1 MGSCISN
8 HCAVCIFLFAFMGE
22 TSMRDTNRESLLDS
36 VYIATF
42 VAVLF
47 IVCTLV
53 VATGYSLGSLL

>member
-1 MGSCISN
+1 MIKD
-8 HCAVCIFLFAFMGE
+8 IE
-22 TSMRDTNRESLLDS
+22 S

-53 VATGYSLGSLL
+53 VATGYYFGSLL

>member
-1 MGSCISN
+1 
-8 HCAVCIFLFAFMGE
+8 
-22 TSMRDTNRESLLDS
+22 MRDTNRESLLDS